1 MRLRS
6 DAQRDPVFEDG
17 IASQSYHDLVLPG
30 FGRDDVKLMKT
41 IIFLSFY
48 LITISAFSQPVIGLQ
63 MGSVGKQ
70 AKADFPGTLKKLHE
84 WGIKELE
91 GGLPQGME
99 AADYL
104 KLLKENDL
112 SLVAI
117 GAGFDQLE
125 KDPQAVAD
133 RAKAVGAKQVICY
146 WIPHDGDNFTID
158 DAKKGVAVFNKA
170 GEVLQKNGLAFGYH
184 AHGYE
189 FRPYENGT
197 LFDYIAA
204 NLDPRYAN
212 FQMDVFWIKQSGT
225 DPVALLNKYPN
236 RFISMHLK
244 DRLKGMPDSNHG
256 RADVE
261 KANVVL
267 GTGDVNIE
275 AIVKAGHKAGIK
287 HYFIE
292 DESSRQWDQVPQSV
306 NYLKTIKF

>member
-1 MRLRS
+1 
-6 DAQRDPVFEDG
+6 
-17 IASQSYHDLVLPG
+17 
-30 FGRDDVKLMKT
+30 
-41 IIFLSFY
+41 
-48 LITISAFSQPVIGLQ
+48 

-70 AKADFPGTLKKLHE
+70 AKADLPGTLKKLNE

-91 GGLPQGME
+91 GGLPQGIE

-104 KLLKENDL
+104 KLLKENNL
-112 SLVAI
+112 TLIAT
-117 GAGFDQLE
+117 GAGFDDLD
-125 KDPQAVAD
+125 KDPQKVID
-133 RAKAVGAKQVICY
+133 RAKSLGAKQVICY

-170 GEVLQKNGLAFGYH
+170 GELLKNNGLTLGYH

-204 NLDPRYAN
+204 NLDPRFAN

-225 DPVALLNKYPN
+225 DPVALLNKYPT

-244 DRLKGMPDSNHG
+244 DRLKGMPDSNNG

-275 AIVKAGHKAGIK
+275 AIVRAGHKAGIK
-287 HYFIE
+287 HFFIE
-292 DESSRQWDQVPQSV
+292 DESSRQFEQVPQSAA
-306 NYLKTIKF
+306 YLKTIKL

>member
-1 MRLRS
+1 
-6 DAQRDPVFEDG
+6 
-17 IASQSYHDLVLPG
+17 
-30 FGRDDVKLMKT
+30 MKT
-41 IIFLSFY
+41 FITLLLALISFA
-48 LITISAFSQPVIGLQ
+48 TFSQINVGIQ

-70 AKADFPGTLKKLHE
+70 AKADLPGTLKKLNE
-84 WGIKELE
+84 WGIRELE
-91 GGLPQGME
+91 GGLPQGTE
-99 AADYL
+99 PAAYL
-104 KLLKENDL
+104 QLLKENNL
-112 SLVAI
+112 TLIAT
-117 GAGFDQLE
+117 GAGFDELD
-125 KDPQAVAD
+125 KDPQKVID
-133 RAKAVGAKQVICY
+133 KAKSLGAKQVICY

-158 DAKKGVAVFNKA
+158 EAKKGVAVFNKA
-170 GEVLQKNGLAFGYH
+170 GELLQKNGLTLGYH

-204 NLDPRYAN
+204 NLDPRFAN

-225 DPVALLNKYPN
+225 DPVALLNKYPG

-244 DRLKGMPDSNHG
+244 DRLKGMPDSNNG

-275 AIVKAGHKAGIK
+275 AIVRAGQKAGIK

-292 DESSRQWDQVPQSV
+292 DESSRQFEQVPLSAA
-306 NYLKTIKF
+306 YLKTIK

>member
-1 MRLRS
+1 
-6 DAQRDPVFEDG
+6 
-17 IASQSYHDLVLPG
+17 
-30 FGRDDVKLMKT
+30 MKQL
-41 IIFLSFY
+41 FVALLL
-48 LITISAFSQPVIGLQ
+48 LIGVSATAQPVIGLQ

-70 AKADFPGTLKKLHE
+70 AKADLQGTLKKLNE
-84 WGIKELE
+84 WGIRELE

-99 AADYL
+99 AADYVR
-104 KLLKENDL
+104 LLNENNL
-112 SLVAI
+112 TLVAV
-117 GAGFDQLE
+117 GAGFEELE
-125 KDPQAVAD
+125 KDPQKISD
-133 RAKAVGAKQVICY
+133 RAKSLGAKQVICY
-146 WIPHDGDNFTID
+146 WIPHTGDDFTIE

-170 GEVLQKNGLAFGYH
+170 GEVLAKNGLALGYH

-189 FRPYENGT
+189 FRPHESGT
-197 LFDYIAA
+197 LFDYMAK
-204 NLDPRYAN
+204 NLDPRFAN

-225 DPVALLNKYPN
+225 DPVALLNKYPD

-244 DRLKGMPDSNHG
+244 DRLKGMPDSNNG

-292 DESSRQWDQVPQSV
+292 DESSRQFEQVPQSAA
-306 NYLKTIKF
+306 YLKTIKF